1 MPGEFLTFEAFFPYL
16 CRVYVE
22 DKYFSQDK
30 NYLLKT
36 VQAFSK
42 ENLLE
47 QWLQEILNAYNLQHN
62 PMGLEDDFTLELR
75 RKILTSKDLVEE
87 AYDLLAAVYRFDY
100 GDNQLTFQWDGRTH
114 MEVYDADWKA
124 MYQHWTKQLSLIK
137 EIQRP
142 IVRHAVSSG
151 ITNTEFLRQSI
162 KRGIQT
168 YFGVRI
174 RSNSLY
180 RISA

>member
-1 MPGEFLTFEAFFPYL
+1 
-16 CRVYVE
+16 VQID

-42 ENLLE
+42 EFLLNE
-47 QWLQEILNAYNLQHN
+47 WLKEFLIAYNIQHN
-62 PMGLEDDFTLELR
+62 PMGLEDDFTLELKE
-75 RKILTSKDLVEE
+75 KIVTAKPLLEE
-87 AYDLLAAVYRFDY
+87 VYDVLAAIYRMDY
-100 GDNQLTFQWDGRTH
+100 GANQLEFQWDGRTH

-124 MYQHWTKQLSLIK
+124 MYKHWTQQLSLIK

-142 IVRHAVSSG
+142 ILRFAVSG
-151 ITNTEFLRQSI
+151 LQTNNEFLVQSI
-162 KRGIQT
+162 RRGVLS
-168 YFGVRI
+168 FFKVRL
-174 RSNSLY
+174 RSNTIY